1 MERNMTELNNN
12 NHSNQPHQGK
22 FFIFIAIATLLA
34 ALIAIAAGQGGARTS
49 IAGLELTV
57 VMFCA
62 VVAFGV
68 NWLIFLPSFLAQ
80 TEHYFD
86 LTGGLTFITVALI
99 ALFQT
104 PDIDYRSLL
113 LAMLI
118 CIWALR
124 LSSFLFLRVKQDGS
138 DGRFDAIK
146 PNFGRFMLT
155 WTLQAFWVFVTSAA
169 ALAAITGGL
178 RAPMDTVAWAG
189 LAMWVIGMLIEMRAD
204 RQKRTF
210 RKKPENDGRF
220 ITTGLWAWSRHPNYF
235 GEIVLWLGV
244 TLIALPVL
252 SGWQYVTLVSPVFVV
267 LLLTRVSGIPM
278 LEARADKRWGHDAEY
293 QAYKARTSLLIP
305 RPPKG

>member
-12 NHSNQPHQGK
+12 NHSNQPRQGK

-34 ALIAIAAGQGGARTS
+34 ALIAIAAGQGGASTS
-49 IAGLELTV
+49 IAGIELTV
-57 VMFCA
+57 VMLCA
-62 VVAFGV
+62 VVAFAV
-68 NWLIFLPSFLAQ
+68 NWLIFVPSFLAQ

>member
-1 MERNMTELNNN
+1 MTEHNNN
-12 NHSNQPHQGK
+12 NHTKSSGQGR
-22 FFIFIAIATLLA
+22 FFLFIIIATAIA
-34 ALIAIAAGQGGARTS
+34 ALIAVAASQGGARTS
-49 IAGLELTV
+49 VAGIELPV
-57 VMFCA
+57 VMLCA
-62 VVAFGV
+62 LVAFAV
-68 NWLIFLPSFLAQ
+68 NWLIFVPSFLAQ

-104 PDIDYRSLL
+104 PDIDYRALL

-138 DGRFDAIK
+138 DGRFDVIK

-169 ALAAITGGL
+169 ALTAITGGL
-178 RAPMDTVAWAG
+178 RMPLDTLAWAG
-189 LAMWVIGMLIEMRAD
+189 LTMWVVGMLIEMRAD

-210 RKKPENDGRF
+210 RKQPQNAGRF

-235 GEIVLWLGV
+235 GEILLWVGV

-252 SGWQYVTLVSPVFVV
+252 SGWQYVTLVSPLFVI

-278 LEARADKRWGHDAEY
+278 LEARSDKRWGDDPEY
-293 QAYKARTSLLIP
+293 QAYKARTPLLIP
-305 RPPKG
+305 RPPRG

>member
-1 MERNMTELNNN
+1 MPELNNN
-12 NHSNQPHQGK
+12 NHSNKPAQGK
-22 FFIFIAIATLLA
+22 FYVFIIIATLLA
-34 ALIAIAAGQGGARTS
+34 ALIALAAGQGGAQTRV
-49 IAGLELTV
+49 AGIELPV
-57 VMFCA
+57 VVLCA
-62 VVAFGV
+62 LVAFAV

-124 LSSFLFLRVKQDGS
+124 LSSFLFMRVKQDGS

-169 ALAAITGGL
+169 ALTAITGGL
-178 RAPMDTVAWAG
+178 RASMDTVAWAG

-235 GEIVLWLGV
+235 GEILLWLGV